1 MLLWPHNVFQKIFI
15 FVFMYVCMHACASCL
30 CEHVCTCVQA
40 CTQRSEGG
48 IRSPLSL
55 SIPLRQGLSLN
66 LGLNF
71 SWLGWKLAS
80 PCLCL
85 SELGLQLMDAWLVM

>member
-1 MLLWPHNVFQKIFI
+1 
-15 FVFMYVCMHACASCL
+15 MHACASCL

-80 PCLCL
+80 PSDSPVFVSQSWDCSSWMPGLLCEYWDL
-85 SELGLQLMDAWLVM
+85 SQVLTME